1 MSFSVQS
8 IGVVQSPVLE
18 GKDEEWGEVVSEI
31 LIYPPFQEG
40 LLGLESFSHVMIL
53 FYMHKSSFQTKKH
66 LIRRP
71 QGREDMPVTGI
82 FAQRAKHRPTPIGT
96 TAVAIMDIHKDRLIV
111 KGLDAIH
118 GTPVLDMKPYFPA
131 FDHVSDVQV
140 PDWVGYLM
148 KHYF

>member
-1 MSFSVQS
+1 M
-8 IGVVQSPVLE
+8 PV
-18 GKDEEWGEVVSEI
+18 K
-31 LIYPPFQEG
+31 
-40 LLGLESFSHVMIL
+40 
-53 FYMHKSSFQTKKH
+53 
-66 LIRRP
+66 IRRELCYRYP
-71 QGREDMPVTGI
+71 L
-82 FAQRAKHRPTPIGT
+82 GT

>member
-1 MSFSVQS
+1 
-8 IGVVQSPVLE
+8 
-18 GKDEEWGEVVSEI
+18 
-31 LIYPPFQEG
+31 
-40 LLGLESFSHVMIL
+40 
-53 FYMHKSSFQTKKH
+53 
-66 LIRRP
+66 
-71 QGREDMPVTGI
+71 
-82 FAQRAKHRPTPIGT
+82 
-96 TAVAIMDIHKDRLIV
+96 MDIHKDRLIV